1 MRSDVQVNW
10 HNNTERKLQSHDYL
24 RYASLHPDT
33 PRKITVPHC
42 LKTGQ
47 NKNQYVYANT
57 LRIYGMGKDVLGNW
71 KDRQNGK
78 SQQGQ
83 PVACARY

>member
-1 MRSDVQVNW
+1 MRSDVQVNC

-24 RYASLHPDT
+24 QVCFTSPRHASQDKSTTMPKDG
-33 PRKITVPHC
+33 PKQ
-42 LKTGQ
+42 KQ
-47 NKNQYVYANT
+47 NVYANT
-57 LRIYGMGKDVLGNW
+57 LWIYGKGKDVLGNW